1 MHNCK
6 TTTNRITELLLDSPD
21 ARPDDLLSKELIR
34 CAECR
39 TEFDDLKQTL
49 RITRQTLENAITPPS
64 SWNEYNERLR
74 LRLVNSH
81 VENKPNG
88 QSWLQS
94 FFRSSIRVPIPALS
108 AFVILFVAG
117 LLFALVA
124 FPRKVV
130 ITQTVSVPVEVPVVQ
145 EKVVSR
151 IVYRDRVVTRV
162 LRSTNKAPFDST
174 VAKTQAESRPAALI
188 GLKPLDE
195 VKLTVIKGG
204 LPNEK

>member
-6 TTTNRITELLLDSPD
+6 TTTNRITELLLDSPY

-88 QSWLQS
+88 QSWLRS
-94 FFRSSIRVPIPALS
+94 FFRSSIRVPVPALS

-117 LLFALVA
+117 LLLALVA

-145 EKVVSR
+145 EKVVNR

-174 VAKTQAESRPAALI
+174 IAKTQLESRPAALI